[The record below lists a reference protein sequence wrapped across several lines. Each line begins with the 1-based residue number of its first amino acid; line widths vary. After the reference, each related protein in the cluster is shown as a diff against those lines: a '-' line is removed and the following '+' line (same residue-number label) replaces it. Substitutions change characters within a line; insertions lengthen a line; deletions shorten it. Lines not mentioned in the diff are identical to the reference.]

1 MSERIYSINQH
12 VTRLTERVRTLEL
25 DLIRIQKSHIETVG
39 AQLKGHEDPK
49 EEVEEEKNN
58 ETN

>member
-1 MSERIYSINQH
+1 

-39 AQLKGHEDPK
+39 AQLKGNEDPK
-49 EEVEEEKNN
+49 EEMEEEKI
-58 ETN
+58 ET